1 MFIKLKSGMKQI
13 GNKTRNQ
20 HFFSQ
25 FIICHSSLATGHLNS
40 PFIHICYNT
49 DSFCYWFIQYWM
61 LEKKKRKR
69 NHLKKRKV
77 FKDTVNGMG
86 KEEKLDKN
94 KTKEYET
101 SESYCQRILDGE
113 ESSSITNTLRYL
125 IKIIKH
131 SLPEF

>member
-1 MFIKLKSGMKQI
+1 MEWSRLE
-13 GNKTRNQ
+13 TRLETNTS
-20 HFFSQ
+20 FPNLLSV
-25 FIICHSSLATGHLNS
+25 IRLWLLATWTVHLS
-40 PFIHICYNT
+40 ISAIIQTASAIGSSNT
-49 DSFCYWFIQYWM
+49 GCWK
-61 LEKKKRKR
+61 KKKRKR